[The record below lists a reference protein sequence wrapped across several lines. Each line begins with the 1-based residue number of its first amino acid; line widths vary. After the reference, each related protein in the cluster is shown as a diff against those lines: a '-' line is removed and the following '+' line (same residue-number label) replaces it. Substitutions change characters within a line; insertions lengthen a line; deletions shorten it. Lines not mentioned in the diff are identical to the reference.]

1 MTDFEL
7 LEGLYVIEG
16 WHTLTDHQR
25 DVLFLVFQDHR
36 KAYEGARLSNMIR
49 VASDAT
55 NRDQVRVYYQDKQFY
70 YDIDTNT
77 GRSIWY

>member
-36 KAYEGARLSNMIR
+36 KVYEGARLSNMVR
-49 VASDAT
+49 VAGDIT
-55 NRDQVRVYYQDKQFY
+55 NPNQVRVYYQTEWY
-70 YDIDTNT
+70 HYGIDTDT

>member
-1 MTDFEL
+1 MTDLEL

-16 WHTLTDHQR
+16 WDTLNDHQQ

-36 KAYEGARLSNMIR
+36 KAYEGARLSNMRR
-49 VASDAT
+49 VAGDAA
-55 NRDQVRVYYQDKQFY
+55 NCDQVRVYYQDKQFY
-70 YDIDTNT
+70 YGIDTDT